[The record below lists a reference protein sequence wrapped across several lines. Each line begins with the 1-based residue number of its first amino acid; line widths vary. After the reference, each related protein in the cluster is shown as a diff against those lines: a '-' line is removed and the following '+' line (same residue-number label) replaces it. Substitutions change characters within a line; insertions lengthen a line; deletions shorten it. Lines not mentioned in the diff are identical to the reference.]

1 MIAALW
7 LGSAFFAIVA
17 ATAAFRAASNST
29 EAANVVGAML
39 TRWHYLALLAPL
51 ALMILEW
58 KRGKARMLLVLF
70 VAIILAS
77 AQALT
82 DTRIR
87 IIRERS
93 IVPISSLSPLD
104 PVRRRFGL
112 LHGVSSL
119 LLVAQLVMAG
129 AAVVLVDDPPPTPA
143 PPGSPS
149 ADAEGPAAEHA
160 P

>member
-1 MIAALW
+1 
-7 LGSAFFAIVA
+7 
-17 ATAAFRAASNST
+17 
-29 EAANVVGAML
+29 ML
-39 TRWHYLALLAPL
+39 MRWHYVALLAPL

-58 KRGKARMLLVLF
+58 KRAKARMLLVLF
-70 VAIILAS
+70 AAILFAS

-87 IIRERS
+87 VIRQQS

-112 LHGVSSL
+112 LHGISSL
-119 LLVAQLVMAG
+119 LLVAQVLTAG
-129 AAVVLVDDPPPTPA
+129 AAVVLADDGPTP
-143 PPGSPS
+143 PRP
-149 ADAEGPAAEHA
+149 ADAPGPSDERA